1 MLLSGILDK
10 PPQTMNLSQ
19 IVLLRVLQETNL
31 NLSKAAEKMH
41 IVQPAVSRQLQI
53 FEAELGSP
61 LFERQGKKLIG
72 MTMLGMRIMEEVATI
87 NQAKTNIQHIA
98 ADYLDSNQGI
108 LHIAT
113 THTQAKYFLP
123 APIQRFRE
131 KYPGVKIYMVQSSP
145 DQLIDQLH
153 TRKADIAI
161 CTEKVDQ
168 ETDLVIE
175 NCYEWHHALVVP
187 LQHPLSAGD
196 ISLERLASFPIL
208 TYSFGFTGRS
218 NIEKAFNNA
227 DLEMDITLAAADTD
241 VIKTYVRLGMGV
253 GLIAGMAYDPV
264 TDQDLI
270 TRDLSHLIP
279 ISRTKIAYLKH
290 NYLPL
295 YSQHF
300 IDELL
305 LAAKEI
311 KC

>member
-1 MLLSGILDK
+1 
-10 PPQTMNLSQ
+10 MNLNQ
-19 IVLLRVLQETNL
+19 IELLRVLQETNL

-41 IVQPAVSRQLQI
+41 IVQSAVSRQLQL

-72 MTMLGMRIMEEVATI
+72 MTTLGMRIMEEVAAI
-87 NQAKTNIQHIA
+87 NRAKTNIQHIA

-123 APIQRFRE
+123 VPIQRFRE

-175 NCYEWHHALVVP
+175 KCYEWHHALVVP
-187 LQHPLSAGD
+187 QQHPLSEGN
-196 ISLERLASFPIL
+196 ITLERLALFPIL

-218 NIEKAFNNA
+218 NIESAFKNTG
-227 DLEMDITLAAADTD
+227 LVLDIILAAADTD

-253 GLIAGMAYDPV
+253 GLIAGMAYDPQ

-279 ISRTKIAYLKH
+279 SSRTKIAYLKH

-305 LAAKEI
+305 VAAKEI

>member
-1 MLLSGILDK
+1 
-10 PPQTMNLSQ
+10 MNLSQ
-19 IVLLRVLQETNL
+19 IELLRVLQETNL

-41 IVQPAVSRQLQI
+41 IVQSAVSRQLQL

-72 MTMLGMRIMEEVATI
+72 VTTLGLRIMEEVAII
-87 NQAKTNIQHIA
+87 NRAKTNIQNIA
-98 ADYLDSNQGI
+98 ADYLDSNKGI

-113 THTQAKYFLP
+113 THAQAKYFLP
-123 APIQRFRE
+123 VPIQRFRE
-131 KYPGVKIYMVQSSP
+131 KYPGVKIYMVQASP

-161 CTEKVDQ
+161 CTERVDQ
-168 ETDLVIE
+168 ETDLVLE
-175 NCYEWHHALVVP
+175 KCYEWHHALVVP
-187 LQHPLSAGD
+187 QQHPLSEGD

-208 TYSFGFTGRS
+208 TYSLGFTGRS
-218 NIEKAFNNA
+218 NIESAFKNA
-227 DLEMDITLAAADTD
+227 GLELDITLAAADTD

-253 GLIAGMAYDPV
+253 GLITAMAYDPL
-264 TDQDLI
+264 TDGDLVV
-270 TRDLSHLIP
+270 RDLSHLIP
-279 ISRTKIAYLKH
+279 SSRTKIAYLKH

>member
-1 MLLSGILDK
+1 
-10 PPQTMNLSQ
+10 MNLSQ
-19 IVLLRVLQETNL
+19 IELLRVLQETNL

-41 IVQPAVSRQLQI
+41 IVQSAVSRQLQL

-72 MTMLGMRIMEEVATI
+72 MTTLGIRIMEEVAI
-87 NQAKTNIQHIA
+87 IARAKTNIQNIA
-98 ADYLDSNQGI
+98 ADYLDSNQGV

-123 APIQRFRE
+123 VPIQRFRE
-131 KYPGVKIYMVQSSP
+131 KYPGVKIYIVQSSP
-145 DQLIDQLH
+145 EQLINQLH

-187 LQHPLSAGD
+187 QQHPLSEGD
-196 ISLERLASFPIL
+196 ITLERLASFPIL
-208 TYSFGFTGRS
+208 TYSSGFTGRS
-218 NIEKAFNNA
+218 NIESAFKNA
-227 DLEMDITLAAADTD
+227 GLELDITLSAADTD

-253 GLIAGMAYDPV
+253 GLITAMAYDPLA
-264 TDQDLI
+264 DWDLVA
-270 TRDLSHLIP
+270 RDLSHLIP
-279 ISRTKIAYLKH
+279 SSRTKIAYLKH

-300 IDELL
+300 IAELL

>member
-1 MLLSGILDK
+1 
-10 PPQTMNLSQ
+10 MNLSQ
-19 IVLLRVLQETNL
+19 IELLRVLQETNL

-41 IVQPAVSRQLQI
+41 IVQSAVSRQLHL

-72 MTMLGMRIMEEVATI
+72 MTTLGIRIMEEVAIITR
-87 NQAKTNIQHIA
+87 AKTNIQNMA

-123 APIQRFRE
+123 VPIQRFRE
-131 KYPGVKIYMVQSSP
+131 KYPGVKIYMAQSSP
-145 DQLIDQLH
+145 EQLIAQLH
-153 TRKADIAI
+153 TRRADIAI

-168 ETDLVIE
+168 EADLVIE

-187 LQHPLSAGD
+187 QQHPLSEGD
-196 ISLERLASFPIL
+196 ITLERLASFPIL

-218 NIEKAFNNA
+218 NIESAFNSA
-227 DLEMDITLAAADTD
+227 GLELDITLAASDTD

-253 GLIAGMAYDPV
+253 GLITAMAYDPKA
-264 TDQDLI
+264 DWDLVA
-270 TRDLSHLIP
+270 RDLSHLIP
-279 ISRTKIAYLKH
+279 SSRTKIAYLKH

-300 IDELL
+300 ITELL
-305 LAAKEI
+305 LAAKDM

>member
-1 MLLSGILDK
+1 
-10 PPQTMNLSQ
+10 MNLSQ
-19 IVLLRVLQETNL
+19 IELLRVLQETNL

-41 IVQPAVSRQLQI
+41 IVQSAVSRQLQL
-53 FEAELGSP
+53 FESELGSP

-72 MTMLGMRIMEEVATI
+72 MTTLGTRIMEEVAIITR
-87 NQAKTNIQHIA
+87 AKTNIQNMA

-123 APIQRFRE
+123 TPIQRFKE
-131 KYPGVKIYMVQSSP
+131 KYPGVKIYMAQSSP
-145 DQLIDQLH
+145 EQLISQLH

-161 CTEKVDQ
+161 CTEKVD
-168 ETDLVIE
+168 EEGDLIIE
-175 NCYEWHHALVVP
+175 PCYEWHHALVVQQ
-187 LQHPLSAGD
+187 QHPLSEGE
-196 ISLERLASFPIL
+196 ITLERLASFPIL

-218 NIEKAFNNA
+218 NIESAFKNKG
-227 DLEMDITLAAADTD
+227 LEMDITLAASDTD

-253 GLIAGMAYDPV
+253 GLITAMAYDPKA
-264 TDQDLI
+264 DWDLAA
-270 TRDLSHLIP
+270 RDLSHLIP
-279 ISRTKIAYLKH
+279 SSRTKIAYLKH

-300 IDELL
+300 ITELL
-305 LAAKEI
+305 LAAKDI

>member
-1 MLLSGILDK
+1 
-10 PPQTMNLSQ
+10 MNLNQ
-19 IVLLRVLQETNL
+19 IELLRVLQETNL

-41 IVQPAVSRQLQI
+41 IVQSAVSRQLQL

-72 MTMLGMRIMEEVATI
+72 MTPLGMRIMEEVAII
-87 NQAKTNIQHIA
+87 NRAKINIQNIA

-123 APIQRFRE
+123 VPIQRFRE

-145 DQLIDQLH
+145 EQLIDQLH

-161 CTEKVDQ
+161 CTERVEQ
-168 ETDLVIE
+168 ETDLVLE
-175 NCYEWHHALVVP
+175 KCYEWHHALVVP
-187 LQHPLSAGD
+187 QQHPLSEGD

-218 NIEKAFNNA
+218 NIESAFQNA
-227 DLEMDITLAAADTD
+227 GMELDITLSASDTD
-241 VIKTYVRLGMGV
+241 IIKTYVRLGMGV
-253 GLIAGMAYDPV
+253 GLITAMAYDPLA
-264 TDQDLI
+264 DWDLVA
-270 TRDLSHLIP
+270 RDLSHLIP
-279 ISRTKIAYLKH
+279 SSKTKIAYLKH

-295 YSQHF
+295 
-300 IDELL
+300 
-305 LAAKEI
+305 
-311 KC
+311 

>member
-1 MLLSGILDK
+1 
-10 PPQTMNLSQ
+10 MNLSQ
-19 IVLLRVLQETNL
+19 IELLRVLQETNL

-41 IVQPAVSRQLQI
+41 IVQSAVSRQLQL
-53 FEAELGSP
+53 FESELGSP
-61 LFERQGKKLIG
+61 LFERQGKKLVG
-72 MTMLGMRIMEEVATI
+72 MTSLGLRIMEEVATI
-87 NQAKTNIQHIA
+87 NRAKTNIQHIA
-98 ADYLDSNQGI
+98 ADFLDSNQGI

-153 TRKADIAI
+153 ARKADIAI

-168 ETDLVIE
+168 VTDLVIE
-175 NCYEWHHALVVP
+175 NCYEWHHALIVP
-187 LQHPLSAGD
+187 QLHPLSAGD

-208 TYSFGFTGRS
+208 TYSFGYTGRS
-218 NIEKAFNNA
+218 NIESAFKNA
-227 DLEMDITLAAADTD
+227 DLELDIILAAADTD

-253 GLIAGMAYDPV
+253 GLIAGMAYDPLS
-264 TDQDLI
+264 DQDLI
-270 TRDLSHLIP
+270 ARDLSHLIP
-279 ISRTKIAYLKH
+279 RSRTKIAYLKH

-300 IDELL
+300 IAELL